1 MRIFSQ
7 FKFKKMD
14 INEWINRAIKGP
26 TGFETLDDRECVIF
40 HKSREE
46 GIAEFVIRCLAN
58 PLCEGSKE
66 VLEAIYEQRKADNKA
81 DAGIKTEWDIRKCFE
96 GLRLKE
102 NHLGLGDIRLTIG
115 MQEEICELVERF
127 YIRR

>member
-1 MRIFSQ
+1 
-7 FKFKKMD
+7 MD
-14 INEWINRAIKGP
+14 INEWINRVIKGP
-26 TGFETLDDRECVIF
+26 TGFETLEDRECVIF

-58 PLCEGSKE
+58 QLCEGSKE

-81 DAGIKTEWDIRKCFE
+81 AGIKTEWDIRKCFE
-96 GLRLKE
+96 ELRFNE